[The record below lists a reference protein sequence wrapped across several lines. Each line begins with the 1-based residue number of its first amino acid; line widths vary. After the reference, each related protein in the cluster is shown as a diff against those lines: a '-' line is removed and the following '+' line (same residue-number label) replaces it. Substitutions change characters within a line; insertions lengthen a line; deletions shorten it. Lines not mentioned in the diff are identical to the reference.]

1 MSEGTDYSK
10 LLFHNTYF
18 NYRVECEDNK
28 TSLGINYI
36 KELENQ
42 AKQLIQ
48 IIQRVEL
55 QEVYQITHIC
65 QSAITG
71 MEYLGMVQ
79 YTYYGVPTSLDVLRE
94 KGILYMQFHWK
105 PFEGIYITETG
116 FLNIGRPYTRSSK
129 AASADTITDQT
140 RDWKKL
146 RAFDALEFTSYEN
159 EGFHHVTG
167 VHVNKEERDLAATIM
182 GNFYIPELENEL
194 LEVFERNYNE
204 TVLRCLT
211 YRSDELIHRIR
222 EDFQTLITDL
232 EDNRI
237 PEDMIR
243 LVMNFVS
250 TEIQNKSYERNTS
263 KDIDDDEE
271 EEE

>member
-79 YTYYGVPTSLDVLRE
+79 YTYYGVPTSLDILRE
-94 KGILYMQFHWK
+94 NMQFRWK
-105 PFEGIYITETG
+105 PFVGIYITETG
-116 FLNIGRPYTRSSK
+116 FLNIGRPYIRSSEVTSTN
-129 AASADTITDQT
+129 ALMDQN
-140 RDWKKL
+140 RNWKKL

-182 GNFYIPELENEL
+182 GNFYIPELD
-194 LEVFERNYNE
+194 NE

-243 LVMNFVS
+243 LVMSFVS

-263 KDIDDDEE
+263 KDIDDNEE